1 MNTQGDN
8 LQDPTAGTQPPLSPE
23 QQGAGPT
30 PAQPSPDV
38 TPAPVEGAAGPPA
51 GEVAAPVASPPDA
64 ADSPPDAAASPPD
77 AAASPPDAATSHPDA
92 ATSHPEAAAATP
104 PAAPPQPAPKYR
116 VGQRLWGKVVR
127 LTESKAYVTLDQDEL
142 DEGVLDLLHLRDD
155 YGNLSIAEGDG
166 LQVYVIGLHP
176 HLRLATSLFPPAAE
190 VMRRLTE
197 AREKGERVRGRVA
210 GINRGGLDVLID
222 GRRAFC
228 PFSQI
233 ELGRCEK
240 PEIYLNHI
248 LEFKVLELDAEK
260 KKIILSHREIMLEER
275 KQKAE
280 ELRSRITEG
289 AEFEGVVMRLQPF
302 GAFVDIGGVDGL
314 VHISEITHDRIQD
327 PSEVLK
333 VGEKVRVK
341 VMGITKDNQGRER
354 IRLSMRAIMADPW
367 SRLHELFH
375 EGDIVTG
382 RVVRVA
388 EFGAFV
394 KIHPG
399 VEGLLHV
406 SQYKPRTPW
415 GAQGPQTDGAEGAPA
430 ADAAP
435 ADANVPVAGQ
445 ELTVKIAHI
454 EAERRRVSLV
464 LRDED
469 RPDRKRKQEHDG
481 AVGDRVAGVV
491 RTVKPYGVFLDLP
504 SLGPWVSGLLP
515 GQETGLPREANL
527 RKVFPVGEKFE
538 VEIIDI
544 DEQGRIRLSRRSI
557 VEAPEGGAPG
567 QDAAAQDKAPSAA
580 PPGGFNVLAEA
591 LKRAQEKTKPEE

>member
-1 MNTQGDN
+1 VNEQGDN
-8 LQDPTAGTQPPLSPE
+8 LQDQSGAEQASSTPE
-23 QQGAGPT
+23 PQGAETVSAEPVPEATPT
-30 PAQPSPDV
+30 PA
-38 TPAPVEGAAGPPA
+38 TEAAGPLGGPSASASAETLPTETPPTETPPA
-51 GEVAAPVASPPDA
+51 ETPPTET
-64 ADSPPDAAASPPD
+64 PPA
-77 AAASPPDAATSHPDA
+77 
-92 ATSHPEAAAATP
+92 ETP
-104 PAAPPQPAPKYR
+104 PAAPPEPAPKYR

-127 LTESKAYVTLDQDEL
+127 LTDAKAYVTIDEDEL

-155 YGNLSIAEGDG
+155 FGNLSISEGDG
-166 LQVYVIGLHP
+166 MQVYVIGLHP
-176 HLRLATSLFPPAAE
+176 HLRLATSLFPPASE
-190 VMRRLTE
+190 VMKRLAE
-197 AREKGERVRGRVA
+197 AREKGEHVRGRVS
-210 GINRGGLDVLID
+210 GVNRGGLDVLVD

-248 LEFKVLELDAEK
+248 LEFKVLELEPEK
-260 KKIILSHREIMLEER
+260 KKIILSHREIMLDER
-275 KQKAE
+275 RQKAE
-280 ELRSRITEG
+280 ELRSQITEG
-289 AEFEGVVMRLQPF
+289 AEFDGVVMRLQPF

-314 VHISEITHDRIQD
+314 VHVSEITHDRIQD

-341 VMGITKDNQGRER
+341 VMGMAQDKQGRER

-367 SRLHELFH
+367 SRIHELFH

-388 EFGAFV
+388 EFGSFV

-406 SQYKPRTPW
+406 SQYKPRTPF
-415 GAQGPQTDGAEGAPA
+415 GARGPQTDAAEQAGAPS
-430 ADAAP
+430 P
-435 ADANVPVAGQ
+435 ADAPAQAGGAGGDAPIDANIPLAGQ
-445 ELTVKIAHI
+445 DLTVKIARI

-469 RPDRKRKQEHDG
+469 RPDQPRKQDHDG
-481 AVGDRVAGVV
+481 AVGDRLEGVV

-538 VEIIDI
+538 VQIIDI
-544 DEQGRIRLSRRSI
+544 DDQGRIRLSRRSI
-557 VEAPEGGAPG
+557 VEAPEGEATAG
-567 QDAAAQDKAPSAA
+567 DVSAQGKTASAA
-580 PPGGFNVLAEA
+580 SPGGFNVLAEA

>member
-1 MNTQGDN
+1 MNFQGDN
-8 LQDPTAGTQPPLSPE
+8 LQDQTSGAQVPPSQEQQAADAASTQPAPE
-23 QQGAGPT
+23 ATPVPADQAAGQPIGAAAT
-30 PAQPSPDV
+30 PATSIPE
-38 TPAPVEGAAGPPA
+38 T
-51 GEVAAPVASPPDA
+51 VA
-64 ADSPPDAAASPPD
+64 
-77 AAASPPDAATSHPDA
+77 
-92 ATSHPEAAAATP
+92 EAAAAGT
-104 PAAPPQPAPKYR
+104 PAAESVPAETAPETAAAPEPAPKYR

-127 LTESKAYVTLDQDEL
+127 LTDAKAYVAIDQDEL

-155 YGNLSIAEGDG
+155 FGNLSISEGDG
-166 LQVYVIGLHP
+166 MQVYVIGLHP
-176 HLRLATSLFPPAAE
+176 HLRLATSLFPPAAD
-190 VMRRLTE
+190 VMRRLAE
-197 AREKGERVRGRVA
+197 AREKGERVRGRVS
-210 GINRGGLDVLID
+210 GINRGGLDVLVD

-233 ELGRCEK
+233 EIGRCEK

-248 LEFKVLELDAEK
+248 LDFKVLELEPEK
-260 KKIILSHREIMLEER
+260 KKIILSHREILLEER
-275 KQKAE
+275 QKKAE
-280 ELRSRITEG
+280 ELRSQITEG

-341 VMGITKDNQGRER
+341 VMGITKDKQGRDR

-367 SRLHELFH
+367 SRMHELFH

-394 KIHPG
+394 RIHPG

-415 GAQGPQTDGAEGAPA
+415 GERAAQPDTAPVAPA
-430 ADAAP
+430 DDAPP

-454 EAERRRVSLV
+454 EADRRRVSLV

-469 RPDRKRKQEHDG
+469 RPDRKRKLEHDG
-481 AVGDRVAGVV
+481 AVGDRLEGVV

-544 DEQGRIRLSRRSI
+544 DELGRIRLSRRSI
-557 VEAPEGGAPG
+557 IEAPEGSAPG
-567 QDAAAQDKAPSAA
+567 ADAAAQEKAPSAA
-580 PPGGFNVLAEA
+580 SPGGFNVMAEA
-591 LKRAQEKTKPEE
+591 IKRAQEKTKPEA

>member
-1 MNTQGDN
+1 VNFQGDN
-8 LQDPTAGTQPPLSPE
+8 LQDQTSGAQVPPSQEQQAADAASTQPAPE
-23 QQGAGPT
+23 ATPVPADQAAGQPIGAAAT
-30 PAQPSPDV
+30 PATSIPE
-38 TPAPVEGAAGPPA
+38 T
-51 GEVAAPVASPPDA
+51 VA
-64 ADSPPDAAASPPD
+64 
-77 AAASPPDAATSHPDA
+77 
-92 ATSHPEAAAATP
+92 EAAAAGT
-104 PAAPPQPAPKYR
+104 PAAESVPAETAPETAAAPEPAPKYR

-127 LTESKAYVTLDQDEL
+127 LTDAKAYVAIDQDEL

-155 YGNLSIAEGDG
+155 FGNLSISEGDG
-166 LQVYVIGLHP
+166 MQVYVIGLHP
-176 HLRLATSLFPPAAE
+176 HLRLATSLFPPAAD
-190 VMRRLTE
+190 VMRRLAE
-197 AREKGERVRGRVA
+197 AREKGERVRGRVS
-210 GINRGGLDVLID
+210 GINRGGLDVLVD

-233 ELGRCEK
+233 EIGRCEK

-248 LEFKVLELDAEK
+248 LDFKVLELEPEK
-260 KKIILSHREIMLEER
+260 KKIILSHREILLEER
-275 KQKAE
+275 QKKAE
-280 ELRSRITEG
+280 ELRSQITEG

-341 VMGITKDNQGRER
+341 VMGITKDKQGRDR

-367 SRLHELFH
+367 SRMHELFH

-394 KIHPG
+394 RIHPG

-415 GAQGPQTDGAEGAPA
+415 GERAAQPDTAPVAPA
-430 ADAAP
+430 DDAPP

-454 EAERRRVSLV
+454 EADRRRVSLV

-469 RPDRKRKQEHDG
+469 RPDRKRKLEHDG
-481 AVGDRVAGVV
+481 AVGDRLEGVV

-544 DEQGRIRLSRRSI
+544 DELGRIRLSRRSI
-557 VEAPEGGAPG
+557 IEAPEGSAPG
-567 QDAAAQDKAPSAA
+567 ADAAAQEKAPSAA
-580 PPGGFNVLAEA
+580 SPGGFNVMAEA
-591 LKRAQEKTKPEE
+591 IKRAQEKTKPEA